1 MMRVIT
7 LSILIFVTA
16 NLIAQKSNSDL
27 YVFVGE
33 KIDIKEFQLEIN
45 NGLIPMDQGFKAK
58 YKVIEKVYGNLK
70 LDTIDFVAYDHY
82 GIPPFSNFKTVLLYV
97 IKVNGNFYHSKY
109 LYSAVYKTK
118 DNKWAGL
125 YFPIDSNSVIQINNI
140 AFLKKMDFE
149 PVVIMDLS
157 EYKLEYIKKYFPEPY
172 FRIAG
177 AKAEAVYGIPVEDI
191 FNLNKSGILKARGY
205 FK

>member
-1 MMRVIT
+1 MRVIT

-16 NLIAQKSNSDL
+16 NLIAQKSSSDL

-33 KIDIKEFQLEIN
+33 KIDIKEFKPEVKD
-45 NGLIPMDQGFKAK
+45 GLIPMDQGFKAK
-58 YKVIEKVYGNLK
+58 YKVIENVYGNLK
-70 LDTIDFVAYDHY
+70 LDTVDFVAYDHY

-97 IKVNGNFYHSKY
+97 IKVNGKFYHSKY

-125 YFPIDSNSVIQINNI
+125 YFPIDSNSAIQINNI
-140 AFLKKMDFE
+140 AFLKKIDFE

-157 EYKLEYIKKYFPEPY
+157 EYKIEYIKKYFPEPY
-172 FRIAG
+172 FKIADT
-177 AKAEAVYGIPVEDI
+177 KAEAVYGISVEDI
-191 FNLNKSGILKARGY
+191 FNLNKSGILRARGY